1 MIVGG
6 GGGALPAGIEAT
18 PLRGL
23 CHHLHHGILLDVAT
37 VPDHAQRGNVECHI
51 EEIRLED
58 TNSAFDPLRSGAALV
73 GRW

>member
-18 PLRGL
+18 LYEACVTTSIMGS
-23 CHHLHHGILLDVAT
+23 CFDVAT

-58 TNSAFDPLRSGAALV
+58 TTSAFDPLRSGAVLV